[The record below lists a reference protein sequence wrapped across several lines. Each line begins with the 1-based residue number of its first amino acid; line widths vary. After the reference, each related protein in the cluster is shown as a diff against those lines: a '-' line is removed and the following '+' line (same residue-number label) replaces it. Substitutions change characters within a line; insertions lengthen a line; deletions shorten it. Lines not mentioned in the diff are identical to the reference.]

1 MLYQLPTGKTVWLEV
16 DDILQMTKEDLQF
29 LIAINAGE
37 HIHNP
42 FKHSTISKENTEKPE
57 EQELVDES
65 EESETYYEEFF
76 PDEFP
81 DMLDDGMCLNFE
93 D

>member
-16 DDILQMTKEDLQF
+16 EDVLQLTKEDLQF
-29 LIAINAGE
+29 LIAVNAGE

-42 FKHSTISKENTEKPE
+42 FKHASITKTDAKPDAEEITEDE
-57 EQELVDES
+57 E
-65 EESETYYEEFF
+65 EEVETYYEEYF

-81 DMLDDGMCLNFE
+81 DLLDDGIIINFE

>member
-1 MLYQLPTGKTVWLEV
+1 MLYQLPTGKTVWLEL
-16 DDILQMTKEDLQF
+16 DDILQLTKEDLQF

-42 FKHSTISKENTEKPE
+42 FKHSTISKESTEKPE
-57 EQELVDES
+57 EESVEES
-65 EESETYYEEFF
+65 EETETYYEEYF

-81 DMLDDGMCLNFE
+81 DLLDDGVSLEFE